1 MSRKEDALEYHSR
14 GRKGKLEVVPTKPL
28 VSQLDLSLAYTPGV
42 AEPCLEIAKDED
54 KSWEYT
60 ARSNLVAVIS
70 NGTAVLGLGDIGP
83 AASKPVME
91 GKACLFKKFADIDVF
106 DLEIAEKNV
115 DKFVD
120 IVAALE
126 PTFGGINLEDIAAPA
141 CFEIEEKLRERM
153 RIPVFHDDQHGTAII
168 SGAGLLNAAELA
180 HKQLAEIKLVVSGAG
195 AAAIACVEFFCS
207 LGMRADHVVLV
218 DSKGVIHKGRTA
230 LTRQKARF
238 ATADDGRRTLADAMH
253 GADMFMGLSVANTVT
268 QAMLKTMADRPIV
281 FALANP
287 DPEISYPDALAARPD
302 ALVATGRSDF
312 PNQVNNVLGFPYIF
326 RGALDCRA
334 TGVSEAMKLAAA
346 RALAQLTREPVPD
359 SVTLAYGGKAL
370 KMGPDY
376 FIPKPFDPR
385 VLWWVAPAVAQAA
398 MESGVARITFDIA
411 EYREKL
417 MSKGSNAAYSIMR
430 TITKEAQRDPR
441 RIVFPHA
448 ASPRV
453 LRAVQQ
459 IVDVGIARP
468 VLLGRPD
475 EIAQLCSEMS
485 LDLMTQVE
493 VIDPRSSPARTGYAE
508 RLYALRQR
516 KGVTE
521 EAAQALI
528 TKSDYYA
535 AVMVDRGDADGM
547 VTGLRLN
554 YPETVRPPLEIFGL
568 QPGVKVAVGMYMIV
582 MQNVVRFF
590 GDTVF
595 NIFPDA
601 ETLADITVQMA
612 DAVAGFGVTP
622 RVAMI
627 SYSNFGAVRHPDVTR
642 IHRTIEL
649 VRDRRPELEIDG
661 EMQPEMALDPV
672 RRQQSY
678 GFSRLTKAANTLVF
692 SSLASGNAAYQIARA
707 LGSAS
712 TVGPILLGLAKPV
725 AAMQNDATVDEIVN
739 MTSQVVLKAQQLR
752 RQQDQHEPRSTGEP
766 NGAAAA
772 GANGPAVRR
781 SHHEPSAAEILTG
794 D

>member
-1 MSRKEDALEYHSR
+1 MSRKEDALDYHSR

-42 AEPCLEIAKDED
+42 AEPCMEIFRDEE

-70 NGTAVLGLGDIGP
+70 NGTAVLGLGNIGP
-83 AASKPVME
+83 SAGKPVME

-106 DLEIAEKNV
+106 DLEIAETDV

-120 IVAALE
+120 IVASLE
-126 PTFGGINLEDIAAPA
+126 PTFGGINLEDISAPA
-141 CFEIEEKLRERM
+141 CFEIEEKLRKRM

-180 HKQLAEIKLVVSGAG
+180 KKQLPELKIVVSGAG

-207 LGMRADHVVLV
+207 LGVTPGNVVLA
-218 DSKGVIHKGRTA
+218 DSKGVIHNGRTD
-230 LTRQKARF
+230 LNRQKAKW
-238 ATADDGRRTLADAMH
+238 AIPDDGRRTLADAMR

-268 QAMLKTMADRPIV
+268 PEMLKTMADRPIV

-287 DPEISYPDALAARPD
+287 DPEISYPEAIAARPD

-346 RALAQLTREPVPD
+346 RSLAQLTREPVPD
-359 SVTLAYGGKAL
+359 SVIMAYGGKAL

-376 FIPKPFDPR
+376 FIPKAFDPR
-385 VLWWVAPAVAQAA
+385 ALFWVAPAVAKAA

-417 MSKGSNAAYSIMR
+417 LSKGSNAAYSIMR
-430 TITKEAQRDPR
+430 TISKAAQLDPR

-448 ASPRV
+448 ANPRL

-459 IVDVGIARP
+459 IVDANIAKP
-468 VLLGRPD
+468 VLLGRRE
-475 EIAQLCSEMS
+475 EIDKLCVEMS
-485 LDLMTQVE
+485 LDLMAKVE
-493 VIDPRSSPARTGYAE
+493 VIDPRTTPNPAYTQ
-508 RLYALRQR
+508 RLYELRQR
-516 KGVTE
+516 KGLTE
-521 EAAQALI
+521 FAAHALV

-535 AVMVDRGDADGM
+535 ALMVDRGDADGM
-547 VTGLRLN
+547 VSGLRLN

-568 QPGVKVAVGMYMIV
+568 SPGAKVAVGMYMIV
-582 MQNVVRFF
+582 MQNTVKFF

-595 NIFPDA
+595 NIFPDT
-601 ETLADITVQMA
+601 ETLADITIQMA
-612 DAVAGFGVTP
+612 DAVQSFGVTP
-622 RVAMI
+622 RMAMI
-627 SYSNFGAVRHPDVTR
+627 SYSNFGSVRHPDVTR
-642 IHRTIEL
+642 IQRALEI
-649 VRDRRPELEIDG
+649 VRDRRPDLEIDG
-661 EMQPEMALDPV
+661 EMQPEMALDPE
-672 RRQQSY
+672 RRERAY
-678 GFSRLTKAANTLVF
+678 GFSRLTNAANTLVF

-707 LGSAS
+707 IGGASA
-712 TVGPILLGLAKPV
+712 VGPILLGLAKPV
-725 AAMQNDATVDEIVN
+725 AAMQNDATVEEIVN
-739 MTSQVVLKAQQLR
+739 MTSHVVLKAQQMR
-752 RQQDQHEPRSTGEP
+752 RGLVVT
-766 NGAAAA
+766 
-772 GANGPAVRR
+772 
-781 SHHEPSAAEILTG
+781 EPSPA
-794 D
+794 DSR

>member
-1 MSRKEDALEYHSR
+1 MSRKDDALDYHSR

-42 AEPCLEIAKDED
+42 AEPCMAIFRDEEM
-54 KSWEYT
+54 SWEYT

-70 NGTAVLGLGDIGP
+70 NGTAVLGLGNIGP
-83 AASKPVME
+83 SAGKPVME

-106 DLEIAEKNV
+106 DLEIAETDV

-120 IVAALE
+120 IVASLE
-126 PTFGGINLEDIAAPA
+126 PTFGGINLEDISAPA
-141 CFEIEEKLRERM
+141 CFEIEEKLRKRM

-180 HKQLAEIKLVVSGAG
+180 NKRLPELKLVVSGAG

-207 LGMRADHVVLV
+207 LGVSPSNVTLA
-218 DSKGVIHKGRTA
+218 DSKGVIHTGRKD
-230 LTRQKARF
+230 LNRQKLKWARE
-238 ATADDGRRTLADAMH
+238 DDGRRTLADAMR

-268 QAMLKTMADRPIV
+268 PEMLKTMADRPIV

-287 DPEISYPDALAARPD
+287 DPEISYPEAIMARPD
-302 ALVATGRSDF
+302 ALVATGRSDY

-359 SVTLAYGGKAL
+359 SVIMAYGGKAL

-376 FIPKPFDPR
+376 FIPKAFDPR
-385 VLWWVAPAVAQAA
+385 ALFWVAPAVAKAA

-417 MSKGSNAAYSIMR
+417 LSKGSNAAYSIMR
-430 TITKEAQRDPR
+430 TISKEAQRDPR

-448 ASPRV
+448 ANPRL

-459 IVDVGIARP
+459 VVDAGIAKP
-468 VLLGRPD
+468 VLLGRHA
-475 EIAQLCSEMS
+475 EIDKLCVEMS
-485 LDLMTQVE
+485 LDLMAKVE
-493 VIDPRSSPARTGYAE
+493 VIDPRTTPNPGYTQ
-508 RLYALRQR
+508 RLYELRQR
-516 KGVTE
+516 KGLTE
-521 EAAQALI
+521 FAAHALV

-535 AVMVDRGDADGM
+535 ALMVDRGDADGM
-547 VTGLRLN
+547 VSGLRLN

-568 QPGVKVAVGMYMIV
+568 SPGAKVAVGMYMIV
-582 MQNVVRFF
+582 MQNTVKFF

-595 NIFPDA
+595 NIFPDV
-601 ETLADITVQMA
+601 ETLADITIQMA
-612 DAVAGFGVTP
+612 DAVQGFGVTP

-627 SYSNFGAVRHPDVTR
+627 SYSNFGSVRHPDVTR
-642 IHRTIEL
+642 IHEALEL
-649 VRDRRPELEIDG
+649 VRDRRPDLEIDG
-661 EMQPEMALDPV
+661 EMQPEMALDPE
-672 RRQQSY
+672 RRERAY
-678 GFSRLTKAANTLVF
+678 GFSRLTNAANTLVF

-707 LGSAS
+707 IGGASA
-712 TVGPILLGLAKPV
+712 VGPILLGLAKPV
-725 AAMQNDATVDEIVN
+725 AAMQNDATVEEIVN
-739 MTSQVVLKAQQLR
+739 MTSHVVLKAQQMR
-752 RQQDQHEPRSTGEP
+752 RDLVRSP
-766 NGAAAA
+766 
-772 GANGPAVRR
+772 
-781 SHHEPSAAEILTG
+781 
-794 D
+794 

>member
-1 MSRKEDALEYHSR
+1 MGRKEDALDYHSR

-28 VSQLDLSLAYTPGV
+28 VSQLDLSLAYSPGV
-42 AEPCLEIAKDED
+42 AEPCLEIARDPD
-54 KSWEYT
+54 RSWEYT
-60 ARSNLVAVIS
+60 ARANLVAVIS

-83 AASKPVME
+83 AAGKPVME

-115 DKFVD
+115 DKFCD

-141 CFEIEEKLRERM
+141 CFEIEEKLRQRM

-168 SGAGLLNAAELA
+168 SGAGLINAAVLA
-180 HKQLAEIKLVVSGAG
+180 NKKLDAIKLVVSGAG

-207 LGMRADHVVLV
+207 LGMKPENVILV
-218 DSKGVIHKGRTA
+218 DSKGVVHRGRTD
-230 LTRQKARF
+230 LTRQKQRWAVPE
-238 ATADDGRRTLADAMH
+238 DGRRTLADAMR
-253 GADMFMGLSVANTVT
+253 GTDMFMGLSIANVVT
-268 QAMLKTMADRPIV
+268 PDMLRTMADRPII

-287 DPEISYPDALAARPD
+287 DPEISYPDAIMARPD

-346 RALAQLTREPVPD
+346 HALADLTREPVPD
-359 SVTLAYGGKAL
+359 SVIMAYGSKSL

-385 VLWWVAPAVAQAA
+385 VLWWVAPAVAKAA
-398 MESGVARITFDIA
+398 MESGVARITFDVN
-411 EYREKL
+411 EYRERL
-417 MSKGSNAAYSIMR
+417 VAKGSNAAYSIMR

-441 RIVFPHA
+441 RIVFTHA
-448 ASPRV
+448 ASPRL

-459 IVDVGIARP
+459 IVDAGIARP
-468 VLLGRPD
+468 VLLGRPH
-475 EIAQLCSEMS
+475 EIEKICTEMS
-485 LDLMTQVE
+485 LDLMSRVE
-493 VIDPRSSPARTGYAE
+493 IIDPRAAPSQRYIE
-508 RLYALRQR
+508 RLYQLRQR
-516 KGVTE
+516 KGLTE
-521 EAAQALI
+521 DAARALI

-535 AVMVDRGDADGM
+535 AIMVDRGDADGM

-568 QPGVKVAVGMYMIV
+568 SPGAKVAVGMYMLV
-582 MQNVVRFF
+582 MQNSVVFV

-612 DAVAGFGVTP
+612 DAVQGFGVTP

-627 SYSNFGAVRHPDVTR
+627 SYSNFGSVRHPDVTR
-642 IHRTIEL
+642 IHRTLEL

-661 EMQPEMALDPV
+661 EMQPEIALDPV
-672 RRQQSY
+672 RRQQVY
-678 GFSRLTKAANTLVF
+678 GFSRLTHAANTLVF
-692 SSLASGNAAYQIARA
+692 GGLASGNAAYQIARA
-707 LGSAS
+707 IGGCSA
-712 TVGPILLGLAKPV
+712 VGPILLGLSRPV
-725 AAMQNDATVDEIVN
+725 AAMQNDATVEEIVN
-739 MTSQVVLKAQQLR
+739 MTSHVVLKAQQL
-752 RQQDQHEPRSTGEP
+752 HRSK
-766 NGAAAA
+766 
-772 GANGPAVRR
+772 VR
-781 SHHEPSAAEILTG
+781 A
-794 D
+794 

>member
-28 VSQLDLSLAYTPGV
+28 VSQLDLTLAYSPGV

-60 ARSNLVAVIS
+60 TRSNLVAVIS

-83 AASKPVME
+83 AAGKPVME

-126 PTFGGINLEDIAAPA
+126 PTFGGINLEDISAPA
-141 CFEIEEKLRERM
+141 CFEIEEKLRKRM

-180 HKQLAEIKLVVSGAG
+180 RKKLETLKLVVSGGG
-195 AAAIACVEFFCS
+195 AAAIACVDFFCN
-207 LGMRADHVVLV
+207 LGMKAENVTLV
-218 DSKGVIHKGRTA
+218 DSKGVIHRGRTD
-230 LTRQKARF
+230 LNRQKLKF
-238 ATADDGRRTLADAMH
+238 AVPDDGRRTLADAMR
-253 GADMFMGLSVANTVT
+253 GADMFLGVSVANIVT
-268 QAMLKTMADRPIV
+268 PQMLKTMADRPIV

-287 DPEISYPDALAARPD
+287 DPEISYHDALKARPD

-359 SVTLAYGGKAL
+359 SVTMAYGGKAM

-385 VLWWVAPAVAQAA
+385 VLWWVAPAVAKAA
-398 MESGVARITFDIA
+398 MESGVARITFDID
-411 EYREKL
+411 EYRERL
-417 MSKGSNAAYSIMR
+417 QSKGSNAAYSIMR

-448 ASPRV
+448 ANPRL

-468 VLLGRPD
+468 VLLGRPQ
-475 EIAQLCSEMS
+475 EIEKLCSEMS
-485 LDLMTQVE
+485 LDLMNRVE
-493 VIDPRSSPARTGYAE
+493 VIDPRTAPNQAYAE
-508 RLYALRQR
+508 RLYELRQR

-521 EAAQALI
+521 YAAQALI

-535 AVMVDRGDADGM
+535 AMMVERGDADGM

-554 YPETVRPPLEIFGL
+554 YPATVRPPLEIFGL
-568 QPGVKVAVGMYMIV
+568 SPGAKVAAGMYMIV
-582 MQNVVRFF
+582 MQNSVKFF

-595 NIFPDA
+595 NISPDE
-601 ETLADITVQMA
+601 ETLANITIQMA
-612 DAVAGFGVTP
+612 DAVQGFGVTP
-622 RVAMI
+622 RIAMI
-627 SYSNFGAVRHPDVTR
+627 SYSNFGSVRHPDVTR
-642 IHRTIEL
+642 IHRAIEI
-649 VRDRRPELEIDG
+649 VRELRPDLEIDG

-672 RRQQSY
+672 RRQQTY
-678 GFSRLTKAANTLVF
+678 GFSRLTKTANTLVF
-692 SSLASGNAAYQIARA
+692 SSLASGNASYQIARA
-707 LGSAS
+707 IGGASA
-712 TVGPILLGLAKPV
+712 VGPILLGLAKPV
-725 AAMQNDATVDEIVN
+725 AAMQNDATVEEIVN
-739 MTSQVVLKAQQLR
+739 MTSHVVLKAQRMR
-752 RQQDQHEPRSTGEP
+752 REQADRHEKSSDQIPIRVST
-766 NGAAAA
+766 
-772 GANGPAVRR
+772 VRT
-781 SHHEPSAAEILTG
+781 L